1 MKLFILIIICPF
13 TFNSS
18 NYYLFSI
25 IISIFNTG
33 RYLDDSISSIIQ
45 QTIGFNKIQLILIND
60 GSSDNSESICLKYKN
75 LYEKNIIYIKIPHSG
90 VSNSRNIGLK
100 YAKGKYIN
108 FLDSDDKWD
117 LQALYYINLIFK
129 LNINV
134 DLLGCRIKCF
144 ESSDNYHFLDYK
156 FQSTKIV
163 NLTQEYNYI
172 HLSVA
177 SSFFRRSILKGKKF
191 IEGIFLGEDVR
202 FITNILLFKPIVGFV
217 REALYY
223 YRKRA
228 DSTSAIQNTENNYK
242 FYFYTI
248 ENVHQF
254 IINESIKVYGKI
266 IPFIQFYIAYELLFR
281 IQSKAYLY
289 LELIDYN
296 NYCRTIINLI
306 KQIEDKYFLE
316 QKIFPS
322 NIILFTLSKKY
333 GEDKR
338 CDIKAKN
345 NLFIYSNY
353 IIINLKYYKSVII
366 WKYLELKQNKLHLEG
381 EDRLWLPRENYFYF
395 CLLGKKKF
403 FPKYSFFSG
412 YDHFSMFGIIRKGRI
427 ITFDIIIDIK
437 KIEKLSIYLN
447 YKNVEIELLVSLNT
461 LMHLSPINNSYYA
474 SDKYII
480 SNKNNNLFIYPFSL
494 DLQKSL
500 ESEFS
505 FELRKQKK
513 KYLIKYRKKLFKNQN
528 KRIKSDLNQIWLIN
542 DRKNQAG
549 DNGEYFFRYL
559 ISEKHKEID
568 SYFII
573 EKNCT
578 DYNRLKVYGNVVDL
592 NSPEYL
598 NYFFQADKIIS
609 SVVESWVNN
618 PLGEDG
624 KYLCDYYNFKLIY
637 LTNGIIK
644 DDLSKYL
651 NKIITNFHLII
662 TSSYKE
668 YKSLINIKYGYTKNN
683 IALTGLPRF
692 DYIKNKQKKIE
703 KQKIIAI
710 FPTWRMYIKGV
721 KNLLTHESIKSDKFM
736 NTTYYNFYNDL
747 INNPLLLDKM
757 NQFDYRGIFCLDPNF
772 QEQYILFKEN
782 KLFDI
787 RKNCNKKDVIIQSSL
802 LVTDYSNIFFD
813 FGYIKK
819 PVIYSQ
825 FDYEEYRKY
834 HFKEG
839 YFNYKNDGFGP
850 ICYNINC
857 TIKAIINAIENNCHL
872 QKFYL
877 SRIRKFF
884 FYFDEQNNK
893 RIYFEI
899 IGNKE
904 RDSTGYHIYLFFL
917 FILLIKNKNYII

>member
-1 MKLFILIIICPF
+1 M
-13 TFNSS
+13 
-18 NYYLFSI
+18 
-25 IISIFNTG
+25 
-33 RYLDDSISSIIQ
+33 
-45 QTIGFNKIQLILIND
+45 
-60 GSSDNSESICLKYKN
+60 
-75 LYEKNIIYIKIPHSG
+75 
-90 VSNSRNIGLK
+90 
-100 YAKGKYIN
+100 
-108 FLDSDDKWD
+108 
-117 LQALYYINLIFK
+117 
-129 LNINV
+129 
-134 DLLGCRIKCF
+134 
-144 ESSDNYHFLDYK
+144 
-156 FQSTKIV
+156 
-163 NLTQEYNYI
+163 
-172 HLSVA
+172 
-177 SSFFRRSILKGKKF
+177 
-191 IEGIFLGEDVR
+191 
-202 FITNILLFKPIVGFV
+202 
-217 REALYY
+217 
-223 YRKRA
+223 
-228 DSTSAIQNTENNYK
+228 
-242 FYFYTI
+242 
-248 ENVHQF
+248 
-254 IINESIKVYGKI
+254 
-266 IPFIQFYIAYELLFR
+266 
-281 IQSKAYLY
+281 
-289 LELIDYN
+289 
-296 NYCRTIINLI
+296 
-306 KQIEDKYFLE
+306 
-316 QKIFPS
+316 
-322 NIILFTLSKKY
+322 
-333 GEDKR
+333 
-338 CDIKAKN
+338 
-345 NLFIYSNY
+345 
-353 IIINLKYYKSVII
+353 
-366 WKYLELKQNKLHLEG
+366 
-381 EDRLWLPRENYFYF
+381 
-395 CLLGKKKF
+395 
-403 FPKYSFFSG
+403 
-412 YDHFSMFGIIRKGRI
+412 
-427 ITFDIIIDIK
+427 
-437 KIEKLSIYLN
+437 
-447 YKNVEIELLVSLNT
+447 
-461 LMHLSPINNSYYA
+461 
-474 SDKYII
+474 
-480 SNKNNNLFIYPFSL
+480 FIYPFSL

-598 NYFFQADKIIS
+598 DYFFQADKIIS

-683 IALTGLPRF
+683 IALTGLPR
-692 DYIKNKQKKIE
+692 
-703 KQKIIAI
+703 
-710 FPTWRMYIKGV
+710 
-721 KNLLTHESIKSDKFM
+721 
-736 NTTYYNFYNDL
+736 
-747 INNPLLLDKM
+747 
-757 NQFDYRGIFCLDPNF
+757 FDYRGIFCLDPNF